1 MDEMICY
8 FFSFLIEGIVFWNYV
23 SILFVPKY
31 STKIRFVYL
40 SLGFFILFLFSLHN
54 IFLLNCILYIT
65 VCFLYLTLFYQTKWY
80 YALFH
85 STLFEVLTAVCE
97 LPAYSILSTFL
108 TSANLRAADF
118 HLKLLFAVISKTL
131 FFAVM
136 SALLLWLKKRQKPFL
151 QYDKSVFFTILIP
164 FIAQIIVLILFAVC
178 DSPSMTA
185 TQNRLITINAFFLLI
200 VNLLIFGLNQY
211 NQKKHLEFTEMLI
224 QLQKEHDSAEYYKM
238 LIAQNENQRILI
250 HDMKKHLQSIALL
263 NEDNQNEKIRAYINQ
278 LMQSSDLL
286 EFSKICDHK
295 ILNNI
300 LCRYKKVCNDLHI
313 AFHADI
319 RSNTTTFLSD
329 SDVTSLFCNMLDNA
343 VEASNHIK
351 DSYIEITAAQRKHTP
366 FVIITIINSCA
377 GNPFS
382 PNGELVSSKQNPQA
396 HGFGIKSMEKII
408 HNYNGNIQMYYDEET
423 STFHTIIMLK
433 KKQ

>member
-136 SALLLWLKKRQKPFL
+136 SVLLLWLKKRQKPFL

-211 NQKKHLEFTEMLI
+211 NQKKHLEFTEMQI

>member
-211 NQKKHLEFTEMLI
+211 NQKKHLEFTEMQI

>member
-31 STKIRFVYL
+31 SVKIRLICL
-40 SLGFFILFLFSLHN
+40 SLGFFILFLFSLCN
-54 IFLLNCILYIT
+54 LFWLNCILYIT
-65 VCFLYLTLFYQTKWY
+65 VCFLYLIFLYKTNWY

-85 STLFEVLTAVCE
+85 SLLFEIITGACE
-97 LPAYSILSTFL
+97 LPVYSFLSTFL
-108 TSANLRAADF
+108 SATNDPISNF

-136 SALLLWLKKRQKPFL
+136 SLLLFWLKKRQKPFL

-164 FIAQIIVLILFAVC
+164 FIAQIIVLILIAVC
-178 DSPSMTA
+178 DSTAMTA
-185 TQNRLITINAFFLLI
+185 TQNRLITTSAFFLLI

-211 NQKKHLEFTEMLI
+211 NQKKHLEFTEMQL

-329 SDVTSLFCNMLDNA
+329 SDVTSLFCNLLDNA
-343 VEASNHIK
+343 LEASQRIK
-351 DSYIEITAAQRKHTP
+351 DSNIEISATQR
-366 FVIITIINSCA
+366 
-377 GNPFS
+377 
-382 PNGELVSSKQNPQA
+382 
-396 HGFGIKSMEKII
+396 
-408 HNYNGNIQMYYDEET
+408 
-423 STFHTIIMLK
+423 
-433 KKQ
+433 

>member
-136 SALLLWLKKRQKPFL
+136 SVLLLWLKKRQKPFL

-178 DSPSMTA
+178 DSPSMTT

-211 NQKKHLEFTEMLI
+211 NQKKHLEFTEIQI

-396 HGFGIKSMEKII
+396 HGFGIKSIEKII

>member
-211 NQKKHLEFTEMLI
+211 NQKKHLEFTEMQI

-263 NEDNQNEKIRAYINQ
+263 NEDNQNEKIKAYIDQ

-286 EFSKICDHK
+286 EFSKICYHK

-329 SDVTSLFCNMLDNA
+329 SDVTSLFCNLLDNA
-343 VEASNHIK
+343 VEASQRIK
-351 DSYIEITAAQRKHTP
+351 DPYIEISATQREHTP
-366 FVIITIINSCA
+366 FIIITIINSCA
-377 GNPFS
+377 CNPFS
-382 PNGELVSSKQNPQA
+382 PNGELVSSKPDPQA
-396 HGFGIKSMEKII
+396 HGFGIKSIEKIV
-408 HNYNGNIQMYYDEET
+408 HNYNGNMQMYYDGET
-423 STFHTIIMLK
+423 FTFHTIIMLK
-433 KKQ
+433 MKP

>member
-211 NQKKHLEFTEMLI
+211 NQKKHLEFTEMQI

-295 ILNNI
+295 ILNNV

>member
-136 SALLLWLKKRQKPFL
+136 SVLLLWLKKRQKPFL

-211 NQKKHLEFTEMLI
+211 NQKKHLEFTEMQI

-382 PNGELVSSKQNPQA
+382 SNGELVSSKQNPQA
-396 HGFGIKSMEKII
+396 HGFGIKSIEKII

>member
-211 NQKKHLEFTEMLI
+211 NQKKHLEFTEMQI

-263 NEDNQNEKIRAYINQ
+263 NEDNQNEKIRAYIDQ

-396 HGFGIKSMEKII
+396 HGFGIKSIEKII

>member
-211 NQKKHLEFTEMLI
+211 NQKKHLEFTEMQI

-263 NEDNQNEKIRAYINQ
+263 NEDNQNEKIKAYIDQ

-300 LCRYKKVCNDLHI
+300 LCRYKKCVMICMLH
-313 AFHADI
+313 FHGI
-319 RSNTTTFLSD
+319 SSNTTTFLSD
-329 SDVTSLFCNMLDNA
+329 SDVTSLFCNLLDNA
-343 VEASNHIK
+343 VEASQRIK
-351 DSYIEITAAQRKHTP
+351 DPYIEISATQREHTP
-366 FVIITIINSCA
+366 FIIITIINSCA
-377 GNPFS
+377 CNPFS
-382 PNGELVSSKQNPQA
+382 PNGELVSSKPDPQA
-396 HGFGIKSMEKII
+396 HGFGIKEHRKNCSI
-408 HNYNGNIQMYYDEET
+408 
-423 STFHTIIMLK
+423 TITEICRCTMMVKPSLFTRLLC
-433 KKQ
+433 

>member
-211 NQKKHLEFTEMLI
+211 NQKKHLEFTEMQI

-295 ILNNI
+295 LLNNI

>member
-211 NQKKHLEFTEMLI
+211 NQKKHLEFTEMQI

-319 RSNTTTFLSD
+319 RSNITTFLSD

>member
-31 STKIRFVYL
+31 SVKIRLICL
-40 SLGFFILFLFSLHN
+40 SLGFFILFLFSLCN
-54 IFLLNCILYIT
+54 LFWLNCILYIT
-65 VCFLYLTLFYQTKWY
+65 VCFLYLIFLYKTNWY

-85 STLFEVLTAVCE
+85 SLLFEVITGACE
-97 LPAYSILSTFL
+97 LPVYSFLSTFL
-108 TSANLRAADF
+108 SATNDPISNF
-118 HLKLLFAVISKTL
+118 HLKLLFAV
-131 FFAVM
+131 M
-136 SALLLWLKKRQKPFL
+136 SLLLFWLKKRQKPFL

-164 FIAQIIVLILFAVC
+164 FIAQLIVLILLAVC
-178 DSPSMTA
+178 DSTAMTA
-185 TQNRLITINAFFLLI
+185 TQNHLINTCAFFLLI

-211 NQKKHLEFTEMLI
+211 NQKKHLEFTEMQL

-263 NEDNQNEKIRAYINQ
+263 NEDNQNEKIRAYIHQ

-319 RSNTTTFLSD
+319 RSNTTAFLSD
-329 SDVTSLFCNMLDNA
+329 SDVTSLFCNLLDNA
-343 VEASNHIK
+343 VEASQRIK
-351 DSYIEITAAQRKHTP
+351 DSYIEISATQREHTP
-366 FVIITIINSCA
+366 FIIITMINSCA
-377 GNPFS
+377 CNPFS
-382 PNGELVSSKQNPQA
+382 PNGELISSKPDPQA
-396 HGFGIKSMEKII
+396 HGFGIKSIEKIV
-408 HNYNGNIQMYYDEET
+408 HNYNGNMQMYYDEET
-423 STFHTIIMLK
+423 FTFHTIIMLK
-433 KKQ
+433 MKP

>member
-211 NQKKHLEFTEMLI
+211 NQKKHLEFTEMQI

-263 NEDNQNEKIRAYINQ
+263 NEDNQNEKIKAYIDQ

-366 FVIITIINSCA
+366 FVIITIINSCV

-396 HGFGIKSMEKII
+396 HGFGIKSIEKII

>member
-211 NQKKHLEFTEMLI
+211 NQKKHLEFTEMQI
-224 QLQKEHDSAEYYKM
+224 QLQKVHDSAEYYKM

>member
-211 NQKKHLEFTEMLI
+211 NQKKHLEFTEMQI

-382 PNGELVSSKQNPQA
+382 LNGELVSSKQNPQA
-396 HGFGIKSMEKII
+396 HGFGIKSIEKII

>member
-211 NQKKHLEFTEMLI
+211 NQKKHLEMQI

-263 NEDNQNEKIRAYINQ
+263 NEDNQNEKIKAYINQ

-329 SDVTSLFCNMLDNA
+329 SDVTSLFCNLLDNA
-343 VEASNHIK
+343 VEASQRIK
-351 DSYIEITAAQRKHTP
+351 DPYIEISATQREHTP
-366 FVIITIINSCA
+366 FIIITIINSCA
-377 GNPFS
+377 CNPFS
-382 PNGELVSSKQNPQA
+382 PNGELVSSKPDPQA
-396 HGFGIKSMEKII
+396 HGFGIKSIEKIV
-408 HNYNGNIQMYYDEET
+408 HNYNGNMQMYYDGET
-423 STFHTIIMLK
+423 FTFHTIIMLK
-433 KKQ
+433 MKP